1 MFDEKFLEDN
11 LSKILGVSSIPE
23 NKKKLVIEGM
33 QKHIQST
40 IATKVMAKLSMKEKM
55 KLGVLMMKKNPE
67 EISKFMLEKIP
78 GFPQMI
84 QEEMQNFRPKALEI
98 INS

>member
-11 LSKILGVSSIPE
+11 LPKILGLSNIPSD
-23 NKKKLVIEGM
+23 KKQLVIKEM
-33 QKHIQST
+33 QKHIQTT
-40 IATKVMAKLSMKEKM
+40 IATKVMEKLKMKEKM

-84 QEEMQNFRPKALEI
+84 QEEMQNFRPKAMEI